1 MHDIELI
8 LSFAD
13 TVGTAARLDQ
23 LYLLTYSD
31 MKEVAPEV
39 WTQWKAMLLAEL
51 YEKGRN
57 VLDQGALKRP
67 FEERA
72 HLRREQVREL
82 LDGEPREAVDRFL
95 SRVDDRYLLATPDGR
110 FVEHCRTLAAFD
122 GKTPVVV
129 AIDSPESG
137 TTEFLVVCPDERG
150 LFAKIAGTLSSNNM
164 NILNA
169 SIATTVDAVA
179 LDTFHVSYL
188 GKSLRGDPKKERVVA
203 DLSRVLRGETTV
215 DALMAEPRAGKYVRD
230 RVQRYRP
237 TRVVFDNSVSSRCTV
252 VDIFTY
258 DRIGLL
264 YDITSTLTAM
274 GIDIALSKIS
284 TKADQVADV
293 FYIIDRDGRKIA
305 SADRQEE
312 IRRAL
317 LASIGA

>member
-1 MHDIELI
+1 
-8 LSFAD
+8 
-13 TVGTAARLDQ
+13 
-23 LYLLTYSD
+23 
-31 MKEVAPEV
+31 
-39 WTQWKAMLLAEL
+39 
-51 YEKGRN
+51 
-57 VLDQGALKRP
+57 
-67 FEERA
+67 
-72 HLRREQVREL
+72 
-82 LDGEPREAVDRFL
+82 
-95 SRVDDRYLLATPDGR
+95 
-110 FVEHCRTLAAFD
+110 
-122 GKTPVVV
+122 
-129 AIDSPESG
+129 
-137 TTEFLVVCPDERG
+137 
-150 LFAKIAGTLSSNNM
+150 M

-188 GKSLRGDPKKERVVA
+188 AKSLRGDPKKKRVIA

-215 DALMAEPRAGKYVRD
+215 EALMAEPRAGKYVRD
-230 RVQRYRP
+230 RVPRYRP

-264 YDITSTLTAM
+264 YDITSTLTSL

-293 FYIIDRDGRKIA
+293 FYIVDRDGRKVA
-305 SADRQEE
+305 APDRQEE

>member
-1 MHDIELI
+1 M
-8 LSFAD
+8 
-13 TVGTAARLDQ
+13 ARLRSALRRSGQ
-23 LYLLTYSD
+23 
-31 MKEVAPEV
+31 
-39 WTQWKAMLLAEL
+39 LLA
-51 YEKGRN
+51 
-57 VLDQGALKRP
+57 
-67 FEERA
+67 
-72 HLRREQVREL
+72 
-82 LDGEPREAVDRFL
+82 
-95 SRVDDRYLLATPDGR
+95 RVDDRYLLATPDGR

-150 LFAKIAGTLSSNNM
+150 LFAKIAGTLSSNSM

-169 SIATTVDAVA
+169 SIATTLDGVA
-179 LDTFHVSYL
+179 LDTFHVNYL
-188 GKSLRGDPKKERVVA
+188 GKSLQGDPKKERVMA

-215 DALMAEPRAGKYVRD
+215 EALMAESRAGKFVRD
-230 RVQRYRP
+230 RVPKYRP
-237 TRVVFDNSVSSRCTV
+237 TRVLFDNSVSSRCTV

-264 YDITSTLTAM
+264 YDITSTLTAL

-293 FYIIDRDGRKIA
+293 FYIIDRNGRKIEA
-305 SADRQEE
+305 ADRQEE
-312 IRRAL
+312 IRQAL

>member
-1 MHDIELI
+1 
-8 LSFAD
+8 
-13 TVGTAARLDQ
+13 
-23 LYLLTYSD
+23 
-31 MKEVAPEV
+31 
-39 WTQWKAMLLAEL
+39 MLLAEL

-72 HLRREQVREL
+72 HRRRQEVREF
-82 LDGEPREAVDRFL
+82 LDGEPRATADLFL

-122 GKTPVVV
+122 GKTPVIVP
-129 AIDSPESG
+129 IDSPESG

-150 LFAKIAGTLSSNNM
+150 LFAKIAGTLSANTM

-179 LDTFHVSYL
+179 LDTFYADYR
-188 GKSLRGDPKKERVVA
+188 GKSLQGDPTKERVIA

-215 DALMAEPRAGKYVRD
+215 EALMAEPRAGKYVRD
-230 RVQRYRP
+230 RVPRYRP

-264 YDITSTLTAM
+264 YDITSALTAL

-293 FYIIDRDGRKIA
+293 FYIVDRDGRKI
-305 SADRQEE
+305 STTERQEE
-312 IRRAL
+312 IRQAL